1 MPGFASM
8 DSVIGTPQCTPYNL
22 PDSTAR
28 ALPGLIYTAV
38 DPYWGGGEFLYCKAG
53 GAIRQF
59 GLVVI
64 TQTITSGQVVYVATE
79 VPNTANL
86 GRPLGVAMVV
96 AASGNFFWVCVGGV
110 MPVNCSASVAA
121 DTAFGIVAAGQGGAV
136 AAGKQVM
143 NARIVIA
150 ATQTVAKTGCT
161 ANSGS
166 TRLLVPSSEGFFAGA
181 YLSGTGIAAA
191 TTVTDIDP
199 SGTVVTLSAV
209 TTAAVNG
216 TVTAT
221 YNNATVFYN
230 IAHINRPFAQ
240 GPIT

>member
-1 MPGFASM
+1 MPYASM
-8 DSVIGTPQCTPYNL
+8 DALVGGPQLSPYNL

-38 DPYWGGGEFLYCKAG
+38 DPYWGGGEFLYCKAN

-59 GLVVI
+59 GLVVL
-64 TQTITSGQVVYVATE
+64 TQTIASGQVVYNATE

-86 GRPLGVAMVV
+86 GRTVGVAMVP
-96 AASGNFFWVCVGGV
+96 AASGNFFWVCIGGV
-110 MPVNCSASVAA
+110 VPVNCSASVAA

-136 AAGKQVM
+136 AAGKTVL
-143 NARIVIA
+143 NARVMIA
-150 ATQTVAKTGCT
+150 AAQTVAKTGCT
-161 ANSGS
+161 ANNGS
-166 TRLLVPSSEGFFAGA
+166 TRLLVPSADGLFAGV
-181 YLSGTGIAAA
+181 YLSGTGIAAL
-191 TTVTDIDP
+191 TTISDIDP
-199 SGTVVTLSAV
+199 SGTVVTLSLA